1 MYSDSWKYVVKF
13 SYFLKINTINTLQ
26 NEKQHKKFNF
36 SSCRFAVFFQA
47 KSQDAPNRKDEKGQ
61 KQGHWVK
68 LDDKKKKIYEGD
80 FIDDIPAGKF
90 TYFMIRVN
98 LGVFGC
104 FQIKGT
110 VTRTKMFDA
119 AGNITAEGKY
129 INQKKDSIWKYYNHE
144 GKLISD
150 EEYVME

>member
-1 MYSDSWKYVVKF
+1 MEIRCQIFVL
-13 SYFLKINTINTLQ
+13 LKINTINTLQ

-90 TYFMIRVN
+90 TYFYDSGKPWSVS
-98 LGVFGC
+98 VFSN
-104 FQIKGT
+104 KGT

-119 AGNITAEGKY
+119 AGNITAEGNILTKRRIVY
-129 INQKKDSIWKYYNHE
+129 GSIITTKGN
-144 GKLISD
+144 
-150 EEYVME
+150 